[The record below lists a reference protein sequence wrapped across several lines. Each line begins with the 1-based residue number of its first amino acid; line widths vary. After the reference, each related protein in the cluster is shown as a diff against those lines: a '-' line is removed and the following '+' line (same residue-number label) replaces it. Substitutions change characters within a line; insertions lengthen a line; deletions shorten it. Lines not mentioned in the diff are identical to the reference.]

1 MFLILAGFMVIAALS
16 AGLVFGFMT
25 AVLKKENV
33 TDSLM
38 FWLLSGALT
47 VILAGFF
54 VSYITQVTD
63 ITFIDK

>member
-1 MFLILAGFMVIAALS
+1 MVIAALS